1 MNPTT
6 IFEYL
11 PPEVRVGLLASLGG
25 LLHVYG
31 STASDR
37 AARIAFSVLSF
48 TGVFGVGYYTCLLT
62 LTQ

>member
-1 MNPTT
+1 M
-6 IFEYL
+6 IFDYL
-11 PPEVRVGLLASLGG
+11 PPELRVGLLAALGG

-31 STASDR
+31 SMASDR
-37 AARIAFSVLSF
+37 VARIGFSVLSF